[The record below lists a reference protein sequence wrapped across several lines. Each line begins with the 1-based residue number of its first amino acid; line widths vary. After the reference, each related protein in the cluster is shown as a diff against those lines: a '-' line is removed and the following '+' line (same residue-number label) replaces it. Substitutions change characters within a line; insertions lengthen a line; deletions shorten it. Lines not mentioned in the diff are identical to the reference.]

1 MFQAIELKLVLVDD
15 FQGQEARLAIWDEL
29 WQKGDKAESANL
41 LLKGNTLIFSVMENY
56 KKKSLDRNGNSV
68 FTDEEREIELSFS
81 PSANGK
87 EMGYYTN
94 VLRSV
99 QEQSED
105 TPSPQHA
112 KLIIRQFGGIV
123 IRSGAILYPD
133 VTVMLAGVAPLEED
147 TLIRG
152 VKVDLGE
159 PLQKP
164 VLK

>member
-1 MFQAIELKLVLVDD
+1 M
-15 FQGQEARLAIWDEL
+15 R
-29 WQKGDKAESANL
+29 
-41 LLKGNTLIFSVMENY
+41 
-56 KKKSLDRNGNSV
+56 
-68 FTDEEREIELSFS
+68 
-81 PSANGK
+81 
-87 EMGYYTN
+87 YYTN

-99 QEQSED
+99 QEQSKD
-105 TPSPQHA
+105 SPSPQNA

-123 IRSGAILYPD
+123 IRSGAILYPN
-133 VTVMLAGVAPLEED
+133 VSVMLAGVAPLEED